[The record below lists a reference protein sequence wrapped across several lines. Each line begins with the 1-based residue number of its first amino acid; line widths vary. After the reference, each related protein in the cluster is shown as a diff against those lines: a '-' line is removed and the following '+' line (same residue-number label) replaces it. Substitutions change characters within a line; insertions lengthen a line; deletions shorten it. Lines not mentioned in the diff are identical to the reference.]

1 MVPELQGSGAD
12 IRLCLISGGKR
23 ENEGRSLCP
32 MMTNPVEK
40 GVHRSEEY
48 LHKRNRQR
56 AKRTVG

>member
-1 MVPELQGSGAD
+1 
-12 IRLCLISGGKR
+12 
-23 ENEGRSLCP
+23 

-56 AKRTVG
+56 AKPTVG